1 MAEKIKILLFGM
13 LAQKAG
19 CSEIF
24 FKKVPDTDTLLREF
38 TKEYPDMAALK
49 FSVAINKKISPENKS
64 LEAGD
69 EIALLPPFSG
79 G

>member
-1 MAEKIKILLFGM
+1 M